1 MKITQLHRGPFTLHH
16 VTAAEF
22 KGVSIDSRNIPE
34 GYLFCAL
41 KGEHTDGHRFVSQAL
56 QNGAVAALVNKE
68 YAVNAAQDESLIIV
82 EDTYQGL
89 VDMARLYAKTLSMP
103 ILAITGSAG
112 KTSTRRLISHI
123 LRSSMTVAETPKNF
137 NNHIGLPISILQ
149 MSGDEDIAVLEMG
162 TSAIGEI
169 RDLCKIA
176 APDFGMITSIAHAHI
191 GGFGSIDNVQKA
203 KYELLDAVK
212 STGTLFIN
220 QDDPRVANY
229 PRDERK
235 RITYGLENPAD
246 IKLTIH
252 NIDKNGCYGLSIDNK
267 IIQLKSSGKGA
278 ALNAVAAY
286 AFTLTLGL
294 NEKDIITAIESYEPS
309 AGRGK
314 MEVWKGITLIDDTYN
329 ANPFSVKNA
338 IDALHAMKTERNKL
352 MVFGDMLEMGVEA
365 QSSHEA
371 IGVAAAKAGISHL
384 FCYGRD
390 SQYTVTAAKA
400 SGLAFAKHFETKK
413 DLAESLLSAIKPGD
427 IVLFK
432 GSRGVAIEDIISTI
446 KDM

>member
-1 MKITQLHRGPFTLHH
+1 MKTTLLHRGPFTLRN
-16 VTAAEF
+16 VNAAEF
-22 KGVSIDSRNIPE
+22 KGISIDSRNIPE
-34 GYLFCAL
+34 AYIFCAL
-41 KGEHTDGHRFVSQAL
+41 KGEHTDGHRFVSKAL
-56 QNGAVAALVNKE
+56 ENGAVAVLVNKE
-68 YAVNAAQDESLIIV
+68 YAAQAAKSESLIIV

-89 VDMARLYAKTLSMP
+89 VDIASLYIKELSMP

-123 LRSSMTVAETPKNF
+123 LRTKMTVAETPKNY

-149 MSGDEDIAVLEMG
+149 MSGNEDIAVLEMG

-176 APDFGMITSIAHAHI
+176 APNFGMITSIAHAHI

-212 STGTLFIN
+212 TNGTLFIN
-220 QDDPRVANY
+220 NDNPRISNY
-229 PRDERK
+229 PQDGRK

-246 IKLTIH
+246 IRMNIH
-252 NIDKNGCYGLSIDNK
+252 DIDKNGCYRLSIDDIK
-267 IIQLKSSGKGA
+267 IQLKSSGKGA

-286 AFTLTLGL
+286 AFTLTLGMDSK
-294 NEKDIITAIESYEPS
+294 EIITAIESYEPS
-309 AGRGK
+309 TGRGK
-314 MEVWKGITLIDDTYN
+314 MEVWNGITLIDDTYN

-338 IDALHAMKTERNKL
+338 IDALHAMNSERNKL

-365 QSSHEA
+365 KSSHEA
-371 IGVAAAKAGISHL
+371 IGTAVTEAGISHL

-390 SQYTVTAAKA
+390 SQFTVSTAKT
-400 SGLAFAKHFETKK
+400 SGIAFAEHFKTKIE
-413 DLAESLLSAIKPGD
+413 LAKSLFSAIKPGD

-432 GSRGVAIEDIISTI
+432 GSRGVAIEEIISLI

>member
-1 MKITQLHRGPFTLHH
+1 MKTTLLHHGPFSLRN
-16 VTAAEF
+16 VTIAEF
-22 KGVSIDSRNIPE
+22 KGISIDSRNIPE
-34 GYLFCAL
+34 AHIFCAL
-41 KGEHTDGHRFVSQAL
+41 KGEHTDGHRFVAKAL
-56 QNGAVAALVNKE
+56 ENGAVAALVSKE
-68 YAVNAAQDESLIIV
+68 YAADAAKNESLIIV

-89 VDMARLYAKTLSMP
+89 VDMATLYVKELSMP

-123 LRSSMTVAETPKNF
+123 LRTKMTVAETPKNF

-149 MSGDEDIAVLEMG
+149 MSGNEDIAVLEMG

-169 RDLCKIA
+169 RDLCKIV

-203 KYELLDAVK
+203 KYELLNAVK
-212 STGTLFIN
+212 PEGTLFIN
-220 QDDPRVANY
+220 NDDPRIASY
-229 PRDERK
+229 PQDARK

-246 IKLTIH
+246 IRLNIH
-252 NIDKNGCYGLSIDNK
+252 DIDKNGCYRLSIDDLK
-267 IIQLKSSGKGA
+267 IQLKSSGKGA
-278 ALNAVAAY
+278 AFNAVAAY
-286 AFTLTLGL
+286 AFALTLGMDSQ
-294 NEKDIITAIESYEPS
+294 EIVAAIESYEPS

-314 MEVWKGITLIDDTYN
+314 MEVWNDITLIDDTYN

-338 IDALHAMKTERNKL
+338 IDALRAMKTERNKL

-365 QSSHEA
+365 QSSHET
-371 IGVAAAKAGISHL
+371 IGAAATEAGISHL
-384 FCYGRD
+384 FCYGKD
-390 SQYTVTAAKA
+390 SQFTVSTAKTR
-400 SGLAFAKHFETKK
+400 GIAFAEHFETKK
-413 DLAESLLSAIKPGD
+413 KLAESLFSAIKPGD

-432 GSRGVAIEDIISTI
+432 GSRGVAIEDIISLI

>member
-1 MKITQLHRGPFTLHH
+1 MKTTLLHRGPFTLRN
-16 VTAAEF
+16 VNAAEF
-22 KGVSIDSRNIPE
+22 KGISIDSRNIPE
-34 GYLFCAL
+34 AYIFCAL
-41 KGEHTDGHRFVSQAL
+41 KGEHTDGHRFVSKAL
-56 QNGAVAALVNKE
+56 ENGAVAALVNKE
-68 YAVNAAQDESLIIV
+68 YAAQMVESESLIIV

-89 VDMARLYAKTLSMP
+89 VDMASLYVKELSMP
-103 ILAITGSAG
+103 ILAITGSVG

-123 LRSSMTVAETPKNF
+123 LRTKMTVAETPKNY

-149 MSGDEDIAVLEMG
+149 MSGNEDIAVLEMG

-176 APDFGMITSIAHAHI
+176 PPDFGMITFIAHAHI

-212 STGTLFIN
+212 SDGLLFIN
-220 QDDPRVANY
+220 NDDPRISNY
-229 PRDERK
+229 PQDERK
-235 RITYGLENPAD
+235 RITYGLENPANIRMNIHD
-246 IKLTIH
+246 ID
-252 NIDKNGCYGLSIDNK
+252 NNGCYRLSIGDIK
-267 IIQLKSSGKGA
+267 IQLKSSGKGA

-286 AFTLTLGL
+286 AFTLTLGMDSK
-294 NEKDIITAIESYEPS
+294 EIITAIESYEPS
-309 AGRGK
+309 SGRGK
-314 MEVWKGITLIDDTYN
+314 MEVWNGITLIDDTYN

-338 IDALHAMKTERNKL
+338 IDALHAMNSERNKL

-365 QSSHEA
+365 KSSHEA
-371 IGVAAAKAGISHL
+371 IGTAVTEAGISHL

-390 SQYTVTAAKA
+390 SQFTVSTAKT
-400 SGLAFAKHFETKK
+400 SGIAFAEHFKTKIE
-413 DLAESLLSAIKPGD
+413 LAESLFSAIKPGD

-432 GSRGVAIEDIISTI
+432 GSRGTAIEEVISLI